1 MFAGLRIDVSIRVTF
16 VGKDV
21 QMTRKKRRT
30 LLSFGKRAAIG
41 VAFAA
46 VFAILFSCNLFNLG
60 DAVGYVP
67 GYSQLVGPEGGTVT
81 DGRGDSVLIPEGA
94 LAELNR
100 PGFSGGRNV

>member
-1 MFAGLRIDVSIRVTF
+1 
-16 VGKDV
+16 
-21 QMTRKKRRT
+21 MTRKKRRT

-67 GYSQLVGPEGGTVT
+67 GYSQLVGSEGGTVT
-81 DGRGDSVLIPEGA
+81 DGRDDSVVIPEGA